1 ENHHAAADRNVGL
14 IRGLAK
20 RGDEVDGILDAGKV
34 FALDAEAVDAGKA
47 HAEKDGVE
55 IGGEFAEREIAT
67 EHLAGADFDAADSGH
82 VFHFAAREVV
92 GRLVGGDAVFIEA
105 AGLFTRVEDN

>member
-1 ENHHAAADRNVGL
+1 
-14 IRGLAK
+14 
-20 RGDEVDGILDAGKV
+20 
-34 FALDAEAVDAGKA
+34 VDAGKA

-105 AGLFTRVEDN
+105 AGLFTRVEDNDRVPVDSQPMGGGKAGRTCANDGDAAAGGGRAAIEL